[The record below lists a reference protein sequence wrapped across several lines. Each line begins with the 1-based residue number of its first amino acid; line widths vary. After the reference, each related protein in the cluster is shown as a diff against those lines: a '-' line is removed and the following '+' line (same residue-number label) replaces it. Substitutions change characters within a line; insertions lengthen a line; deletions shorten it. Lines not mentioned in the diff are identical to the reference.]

1 MLAGCHLPKF
11 VSVAAIALGV
21 TAVVISAVHYLHQWS
36 QARKMDRVVQLR
48 CGTTISQSYFPL
60 RRDPSLTL
68 YSSSR
73 NTDPCSSVLVPTFR
87 AEMRAHPSIG
97 VVDLISILSI
107 WDDMSYECVSEFVL
121 LCGLFLPSYLFV
133 MPMDVAVGSIL
144 LFICLMW
151 TLAELADLCDNCE
164 LVSAGNLNGSMHS
177 SYVFVMTMDVAV
189 GSFLQLLC
197 LVWTLAELGDMCDNC
212 WLCPSFVVLALFDTV
227 DFNLSSHDE
236 GRRLDGGLKWPVS
249 ERLSGVMRCSSQGKR
264 RHATRS
270 ATAAGAFS
278 VDRQWPL
285 PSWDPRSRRRATLY
299 TLFFVSDNSESFFL
313 LMRAIEGVAA
323 ILQQVDSIAIIIAN
337 WGGGA
342 GSSAASRWWTAVR
355 GGGRSLSSEEEDGDR
370 SGGPSEDGKGC
381 ARGTACGKCMEE
393 LERELDCMCE
403 ASQVSECCP

>member
-1 MLAGCHLPKF
+1 
-11 VSVAAIALGV
+11 
-21 TAVVISAVHYLHQWS
+21 
-36 QARKMDRVVQLR
+36 
-48 CGTTISQSYFPL
+48 
-60 RRDPSLTL
+60 
-68 YSSSR
+68 
-73 NTDPCSSVLVPTFR
+73 
-87 AEMRAHPSIG
+87 
-97 VVDLISILSI
+97 
-107 WDDMSYECVSEFVL
+107 
-121 LCGLFLPSYLFV
+121 
-133 MPMDVAVGSIL
+133 
-144 LFICLMW
+144 
-151 TLAELADLCDNCE
+151 
-164 LVSAGNLNGSMHS
+164 
-177 SYVFVMTMDVAV
+177 MDVAV

-236 GRRLDGGLKWPVS
+236 GRRLDGGLKVS
-249 ERLSGVMRCSSQGKR
+249 DSQGKR

-342 GSSAASRWWTAVR
+342 GSSAASRWWTANCQLCEEMSYECVSDL
-355 GGGRSLSSEEEDGDR
+355 GLLCGLFLSSYVFVMTMDVAVGSFLQLLCLVWTLAELGDLCDDCELFSVCEAAEGSEETEVRVVAWATPLTVVRRVAGR
-370 SGGPSEDGKGC
+370 LVVSTIRCRGHLRHRRVHPWEPRRGRGSGTLLSRKGQAVVC
-381 ARGTACGKCMEE
+381 LEGCQDLTFRFCFSIATVRVVV
-393 LERELDCMCE
+393 EREGG
-403 ASQVSECCP
+403 